1 MAVLIQGD
9 AWFGRDHAAI
19 SQRTVGAS
27 ATTTVGHRW
36 WWPFLIPC
44 FVLIFAELAHAQGQP
59 TEYEIKA
66 AFVYNFAK
74 FVEWPP
80 EAFSKPS
87 DSVRLCVLGNHPLAS
102 DLQQLIAG
110 KTIGTR
116 AVEVQRVS
124 PLQIR
129 GCHVLFVGTLES
141 WRLQQVLE
149 SARGANVLTVGDIP
163 GFIEQGGVIDFI
175 LDQNRI
181 RFEVNLKAAQDAGLK
196 LSSKLLSLAK
206 AVEM

>member
-9 AWFGRDHAAI
+9 AWFGQNHAGI
-19 SQRTVGAS
+19 SPRTAGAYGAMTVGR
-27 ATTTVGHRW
+27 RW
-36 WWPFLIPC
+36 WWPFLILC
-44 FVLIFAELAHAQGQP
+44 FVLISAELTHAQRQP

-87 DSVRLCVLGNHPLAS
+87 DSVRLCVLGNHSLAS

-124 PLQIR
+124 PLQIT

-149 SARGANVLTVGDIP
+149 SARGTHVLTVGDIP
-163 GFIEQGGVIDFI
+163 GFIEQGGVINFI